1 MREGLSKSHGLPVGP
16 LTGIHIRASPHPVSS
31 VRTYPFTNH
40 PGPSRSAEQCDH
52 RGPVVGAVHGFGDQ
66 RRSAEGKADG
76 ENVGEMK
83 RCGQQDE
90 AGGDREMPEEPPKS
104 RMPGLL
110 GSLHARYGGAA
121 TRTSQFVYR

>member
-1 MREGLSKSHGLPVGP
+1 M
-16 LTGIHIRASPHPVSS
+16 
-31 VRTYPFTNH
+31 
-40 PGPSRSAEQCDH
+40 
-52 RGPVVGAVHGFGDQ
+52 
-66 RRSAEGKADG
+66 
-76 ENVGEMK
+76 ENVNEMK

-121 TRTSQFVYR
+121 TRTSQFVCR